1 MKVTAERQAD
11 SQVVLEIEVEPERVE
26 KSLDQAYKRIGSR
39 YRIPGFR
46 PGKAP
51 RAVFERIVGRPT
63 LLREALEHLLP
74 EVYEEAIREEGL
86 EPVDQ
91 PTFDIPS
98 TEPLKIRATVPLQ
111 PSVTLG
117 DYRSLRLEPEPVTVE
132 ESEIEN
138 ALQDLR
144 RRYATL
150 VPVERPAQE
159 GDRVRAV
166 ITATVDDRTLVDES
180 DGEVTVSAEALSG
193 LPGLY
198 DQLLGMSKGETKEI
212 DAVVPDDFEDE
223 NMRGKTVHYRVT
235 VNEIKEEQ
243 LPELDD
249 AFAQDVGEGFST
261 LAELRARI
269 ATDLRQRK
277 EEQAERAFERKLVDA
292 LIAGAT
298 LEYPPV
304 LVEREIDA
312 MLDEQLGGNRAQL
325 EAALRRSGSSLSTL
339 RERFR
344 PAAVDRVQRSLVLTK
359 VAELEGLSVEAS
371 EVDAEIERLASSDPA
386 QAERLRQALNDSA
399 TRDLIG
405 RTVLTRKV
413 YQRLKDIA
421 TGKEVPPPASAAS
434 TTEYNEGSARAEAAE
449 TTPPAEASQ
458 S

>member
-1 MKVTAERQAD
+1 MKVTAERQPD

-26 KSLDQAYKRIGSR
+26 KSLDRAYKRIANR

-51 RAVFERIVGRPT
+51 RVVFERIVGRPT

-111 PSVTLG
+111 PNVTLG

-132 ESEIEN
+132 ESEIES

-150 VPVERPAQE
+150 VPVERPVQE
-159 GDRVRAV
+159 GDHVRAA
-166 ITATVDDRTLVDES
+166 ITATVDDRTIVDES
-180 DGEVTVSAEALSG
+180 DGEVRVSAEALSG
-193 LPGLY
+193 LPGLH
-198 DQLLGMSKGETKEI
+198 DAIIGMTKGETKEF
-212 DAVVPDDFEDE
+212 DAVVPDDFDDE

-243 LPELDD
+243 LPALDD
-249 AFAQDVGEGFST
+249 AFAQDVGEGFAT
-261 LAELRARI
+261 LADLRARI
-269 ATDLRQRK
+269 AADLRQRK

-325 EAALRRSGSSLSTL
+325 EAALRRSGSSLATL

-359 VAELEGLSVEAS
+359 VAELEGLSVEAN
-371 EVDAEIERLASSDPA
+371 EVDAEIERLASSDPS
-386 QAERLRQALNDSA
+386 QAERLRQALNDAA

-421 TGKEVPPPASAAS
+421 TGKDVPPPAPAADA
-434 TTEYNEGSARAEAAE
+434 TEYNETSTLASTAEEMPPTDAE
-449 TTPPAEASQ
+449 Q
-458 S
+458 G

>member
-1 MKVTAERQAD
+1 MV
-11 SQVVLEIEVEPERVE
+11 
-26 KSLDQAYKRIGSR
+26 
-39 YRIPGFR
+39 
-46 PGKAP
+46 
-51 RAVFERIVGRPT
+51 
-63 LLREALEHLLP
+63 
-74 EVYEEAIREEGL
+74 
-86 EPVDQ
+86 
-91 PTFDIPS
+91 S
-98 TEPLKIRATVPLQ
+98 T
-111 PSVTLG
+111 
-117 DYRSLRLEPEPVTVE
+117 
-132 ESEIEN
+132 
-138 ALQDLR
+138 
-144 RRYATL
+144 
-150 VPVERPAQE
+150 
-159 GDRVRAV
+159 
-166 ITATVDDRTLVDES
+166 
-180 DGEVTVSAEALSG
+180 EALSG

-249 AFAQDVGEGFST
+249 AFAQDVGEGFTT

-325 EAALRRSGSSLSTL
+325 EAALRRSGSSLNTL

-371 EVDAEIERLASSDPA
+371 EVDAEIERLASGDPA

-421 TGKEVPPPASAAS
+421 TGKEVPPPASPAS
-434 TTEYNEGSARAEAAE
+434 TTEYNERSERAEAAE
-449 TTPPAEASQ
+449 TTPSTEASQ